1 VYGPIRLGLI
11 LDALGCASRYTYN
24 LTHTLQHNMTR
35 PTPPTPHKP
44 SNGFDELDD
53 KFLWNRHL
61 LRPAFRGADQPSPFM
76 LALIH
81 GFVDQASE
89 QMIDLPHLLCL
100 LAAY

>member
-1 VYGPIRLGLI
+1 MLVPSAECSVLFSHR
-11 LDALGCASRYTYN
+11 RYTYN

-35 PTPPTPHKP
+35 TDSHDPLTLTD
-44 SNGFDELDD
+44 GFEAVDD

-61 LRPAFRGADQPSPFM
+61 LRPAFRHLDRPSPFM

-89 QMIDLPHLLCL
+89 QPRHTIR
-100 LAAY
+100 